1 MAKKN
6 IAIFT
11 GPQQGLN
18 IIGDHCYAYSGT
30 VAVTGSDTT
39 MLNFTTGK
47 DYLKVVIEP
56 HGTFSQIGQNQLSMA
71 VTINGNTILHTY
83 WDASLD
89 SSMYDT
95 PTLLLI
101 PPLSAVT
108 VTLAQ
113 ASGSDK
119 NMQLTLTGK
128 VYA

>member
-30 VAVTGSDTT
+30 VAVTGSETT
-39 MLNFTTGK
+39 MLDFATGK
-47 DYLKVVIEP
+47 EYLKVVIEP
-56 HGTFSQIGQNQLSMA
+56 HGTFSQIGQSQLSMH

-108 VTLAQ
+108 ITLAQ

-119 NMQLTLTGK
+119 NMQLTLTGR
-128 VYA
+128 VY

>member
-1 MAKKN
+1 MTKKN

-11 GPQQGLN
+11 GPQKGLN

-30 VAVTGSDTT
+30 VSVTGSETT
-39 MLNFTTGK
+39 MLDFTTGEQ
-47 DYLKVVIEP
+47 YLKVVIEP
-56 HGTFSQIGQNQLSMA
+56 HGVFSQIGQSQISMA

-101 PPLSAVT
+101 PPLSTVT

-113 ASGSDK
+113 ATGSDK
-119 NMQLTLTGK
+119 DMQLTLTGR
-128 VYA
+128 VYR